1 MHRISGFLICSCF
14 LALFFSSEALAG
26 GGMVDENM
34 RVTKEKETLEH
45 EQEIVRKAESEAN
58 DEPSDEPELI
68 QLYSQDELNGL
79 IEKHEHLKRV
89 KDDDCQFVRD
99 IKDRASVLRYPSYS
113 YLWGDMLL
121 TATCVKQDVPNGIRY
136 MKYSAE
142 EGMPDAM
149 LKLGM
154 FYEKGTYVN
163 QDRSLARLYLREAA
177 SLKNREARLEW
188 ARLLTD
194 GRGSPA
200 EMEQAYSWLFFS
212 VYNTEEKRKDAR
224 QVLETLGSMMPPSV
238 VKAARTHEYH

>member
-1 MHRISGFLICSCF
+1 MHSISGCLICSCF

-149 LKLGM
+149 LKLRM

-194 GRGSPA
+194 GRISRRDGA
-200 EMEQAYSWLFFS
+200 GIQLA
-212 VYNTEEKRKDAR
+212 
-224 QVLETLGSMMPPSV
+224 VLL
-238 VKAARTHEYH
+238 RIQH

>member
-1 MHRISGFLICSCF
+1 MHRIPVVLICSCF
-14 LALFFSSEALAG
+14 LALFFSSEATAG
-26 GGMVDENM
+26 GGRVDENM
-34 RVTKEKETLEH
+34 RVTKEKENLEH

-89 KDDDCQFVRD
+89 RDDDCQFVRD

-121 TATCVKQDVPNGIRY
+121 TATCVKQDVANGIKY
-136 MKYSAE
+136 MQYSAE
-142 EGMPDAM
+142 EGMPEAM
-149 LKLGM
+149 LRLGM
-154 FYEKGTYVN
+154 FYENGTYVN

-177 SLKNREARLEW
+177 SLRNRDARLEW

-194 GRGSPA
+194 GKGSPA

-212 VYNTEEKRKDAR
+212 VYNTEERRSDAR
-224 QVLETLGSMMPPSV
+224 KVLETLGSMMPPSV